1 MTLSYEYE
9 IQLRKRGHIHTRNTP
24 TITASELVLKQIC
37 LISKYINETVKITF
51 E

>member
-9 IQLRKRGHIHTRNTP
+9 IQLRKRGHIYTRNTP
-24 TITASELVLKQIC
+24 TIKSVVVLKQIF